1 MSTFGRDRLNW
12 PETAIN
18 LAFDIAKYRSE
29 DPYVQVGAVI
39 IKKDGSMFL
48 GYNGAPS
55 GVDIDW
61 SDRDARRSR
70 MLHAEANV
78 LNFVKPNEVELLA
91 CTHLPCKECLKMIA
105 QKRIEKVYY
114 SNELKGYDSSLTFEL
129 AEEFD
134 INIIKVNYEKSEQAA
149 R

>member
-1 MSTFGRDRLNW
+1 MSIKGRDRLNW
-12 PETAIN
+12 AETAIN

-61 SDRDARRSR
+61 SDRDARRER
-70 MLHAEANV
+70 VLHAEANV

-105 QKRIEKVYY
+105 QKRVDKVYY
-114 SNELKGYDSSLTFEL
+114 SKELGGYDSQLTFQL
-129 AEEFD
+129 AEEFG
-134 INIIKVNYEKSEQAA
+134 ITIIKLNYEK